1 METVVW
7 RQFPQV
13 QELHDQLINV
23 NARSKNVTFEVSSLA
38 ARISRAAS
46 QISTARN

>member
-13 QELHDQLINV
+13 QELHDQLTNV
-23 NARSKNVTFEVSSLA
+23 NVRSKTVTFEVSSVA
-38 ARISRAAS
+38 ANTSRAAS
-46 QISTARN
+46 QNSTARN